1 MKLSRKTMVG
11 FVLMMSLALAF
22 SAVAFAKEPNQTKCP
37 VLGNPVNKNVYTD
50 YNGKRI
56 YFCCPP
62 CIKTFKKNPEKYIKQ
77 FEEQG
82 IVLEDV
88 PAAKK

>member
-62 CIKTFKKNPEKYIKQ
+62 CIKTFKKNPEKYMKQ